1 MKYLVVGVEYLKAVS
16 ASLGAR
22 EVDVSEGS
30 IGSKPKETGGAKRR
44 RPGPLSRREREI
56 FELLADGLSGAEIA
70 ERLTLS
76 PETVRTHIRN
86 AMAKL
91 EATTRSQ
98 AIAIALRRREITPRD
113 EPGSAGSSAP
123 TNGAAARTAPRDL
136 SGPLTSAIDG
146 LLELWDVDAGWI
158 FLAEDDGLSLR
169 RVAHR
174 VGRTVDDQ
182 PKTLSLGQGTLGR
195 AALER
200 RAQVVRGSGGGAM
213 IVAPMLDD
221 GRLVGVIALA
231 TRPSRATG
239 RQELLL
245 LQALAGRLAEV
256 IRSGGPQLTA
266 AVHAALSGFRASWT
280 SASRQT

>member
-1 MKYLVVGVEYLKAVS
+1 VS
-16 ASLGAR
+16 
-22 EVDVSEGS
+22 DGS
-30 IGSKPKETGGAKRR
+30 TGSKQKDTGGAKRR
-44 RPGPLSRREREI
+44 QPGPLSRREREI

-98 AIAIALRRREITPRD
+98 AIAVALRRREITPRD
-113 EPGSAGSSAP
+113 EAGAAGSGAA
-123 TNGAAARTAPRDL
+123 TNGAPRTTPRDL
-136 SGPLTSAIDG
+136 SGPLTSALDG

-158 FLAEDDGLSLR
+158 FIAEDDGLSLR

-174 VGRTVDDQ
+174 VSRAVEDQ
-182 PKTLSLGQGTLGR
+182 PKTLSLGQGTVGR

-200 RAQVVRGSGGGAM
+200 RAQVVQSSGGGAM
-213 IVAPMLDD
+213 IVAPMLND

-266 AVHAALSGFRASWT
+266 SVQAALTGFRTSWT
-280 SASRQT
+280 SASRQI

>member
-1 MKYLVVGVEYLKAVS
+1 VV
-16 ASLGAR
+16 ASINEWEVRVGEGATRSTQNQQKGGAR
-22 EVDVSEGS
+22 
-30 IGSKPKETGGAKRR
+30 RR
-44 RPGPLSRREREI
+44 RPGPLSRREREV
-56 FELLADGLSGAEIA
+56 FALLADGLSGAEIA

-98 AIAIALRRREITPRD
+98 AIAVALRRREITPRD
-113 EPGSAGSSAP
+113 EPGSPAP
-123 TNGAAARTAPRDL
+123 TAATTTTNGSTRPSTRDL
-136 SGPLTSAIDG
+136 TGPLTSAIDG

-158 FLAEDDGLSLR
+158 FLADSDGMTLQ
-169 RVAHR
+169 RVAQR
-174 VGRTVDDQ
+174 VSSGTDDQ
-182 PKTLSLGQGTLGR
+182 PKTLSLGEGTVGR
-195 AALER
+195 AGLER
-200 RAQVVRGSGGGAM
+200 RAQVLRGSEGGAM
-213 IVAPMLDD
+213 IVAPMLHD

-256 IRSGGPQLTA
+256 VHSGGPQLTG
-266 AVHAALSGFRASWT
+266 AVDAALSAFRASWT
-280 SASRQT
+280 SARQA

>member
-1 MKYLVVGVEYLKAVS
+1 LSEGATSTQKGKG
-16 ASLGAR
+16 GAR
-22 EVDVSEGS
+22 
-30 IGSKPKETGGAKRR
+30 RQ
-44 RPGPLSRREREI
+44 PGPLSRREREI
-56 FELLADGLSGAEIA
+56 FELLADGMSGAAIA

-98 AIAIALRRREITPRD
+98 AIAIALRRREITPRT
-113 EPGSAGSSAP
+113 EPGSPEAP
-123 TNGAAARTAPRDL
+123 AASNGGATRPQARELAR
-136 SGPLTSAIDG
+136 PLESAIDG

-158 FLAEDDGLSLR
+158 FLAEDDGMTLT
-169 RVAHR
+169 RVAQRASR
-174 VGRTVDDQ
+174 VADDL
-182 PKTLSLGQGTLGR
+182 PKTLALGEGSLGQ

-200 RAQVVRGSGGGAM
+200 RAQVLQGSEGGAM

-239 RQELLL
+239 RRELLL
-245 LQALAGRLAEV
+245 LQALAGRLGQV
-256 IRSGGPQLTA
+256 VRTGGPQLTG
-266 AVHAALSGFRASWT
+266 AVDAALSGFRASWT
-280 SASRQT
+280 SASRQS

>member
-1 MKYLVVGVEYLKAVS
+1 M
-16 ASLGAR
+16 
-22 EVDVSEGS
+22 SEGS
-30 IGSKPKETGGAKRR
+30 IGSNQKETGSAKRR

-113 EPGSAGSSAP
+113 EAPGAAGPGAA
-123 TNGAAARTAPRDL
+123 TNGASARPTPRDL
-136 SGPLTSAIDG
+136 SDPLTSAIDG

-158 FLAEDDGLSLR
+158 FLAEDDAMSLR

-174 VGRTVDDQ
+174 VSHAVNDQ

-200 RAQVVRGSGGGAM
+200 RAQVVQDSGGGAM

-266 AVHAALSGFRASWT
+266 AVQAALTGFRTSWT
-280 SASRQT
+280 SASRQI

>member
-1 MKYLVVGVEYLKAVS
+1 
-16 ASLGAR
+16 
-22 EVDVSEGS
+22 VSESS
-30 IGSKPKETGGAKRR
+30 IGSKQNEAGGARRR

-76 PETVRTHIRN
+76 PETIRTHIRN

-113 EPGSAGSSAP
+113 EPDATGSTAA
-123 TNGAAARTAPRDL
+123 TNGKARATPRDL
-136 SGPLTSAIDG
+136 NGPLTAAIDG

-158 FLAEDDGLSLR
+158 FLTDDDGLSLR

-174 VGRTVDDQ
+174 TSRAVDDQ
-182 PKTLSLGQGTLGR
+182 PKVISLGEGTLGR

-200 RAQVVRGSGGGAM
+200 RAQVLQGSGSGAM

-221 GRLVGVIALA
+221 GRLVGAIALA
-231 TRPSRATG
+231 TRASRATG
-239 RQELLL
+239 RQDLLL

-256 IRSGGPQLTA
+256 IRSGGPQLTG
-266 AVHAALSGFRASWT
+266 AVQAALSGFRASWT
-280 SASRQT
+280 SARQI

>member
-1 MKYLVVGVEYLKAVS
+1 VSVGATRSTENQKG
-16 ASLGAR
+16 GAR
-22 EVDVSEGS
+22 
-30 IGSKPKETGGAKRR
+30 RR
-44 RPGPLSRREREI
+44 RPGPLSRREREV

-98 AIAIALRRREITPRD
+98 AIAVALRRREITPRD
-113 EPGSAGSSAP
+113 EPAAAAPAPAP
-123 TNGAAARTAPRDL
+123 TNGANRPVAMRDL

-146 LLELWDVDAGWI
+146 LLELWDVDAGWV
-158 FLAEDDGLSLR
+158 FLADPDGLTLQ
-169 RVAHR
+169 RVAQR
-174 VGRTVDDQ
+174 VSSGTEDQ
-182 PKTLSLGQGTLGR
+182 PKTLSLGEGTVGR
-195 AALER
+195 AGLER
-200 RAQVVRGSGGGAM
+200 RAQVLRGSQGGAM
-213 IVAPMLDD
+213 IVAPMLHD

-245 LQALAGRLAEV
+245 LQAFAGRLAEV
-256 IRSGGPQLTA
+256 IRSGGPQLTGQ
-266 AVHAALSGFRASWT
+266 VDGALSAFRASWT
-280 SASRQT
+280 SARQS

>member
-1 MKYLVVGVEYLKAVS
+1 L
-16 ASLGAR
+16 
-22 EVDVSEGS
+22 SEGATRS
-30 IGSKPKETGGAKRR
+30 EEKGKGGAQRR
-44 RPGPLSRREREI
+44 RPGPLSRREREV

-70 ERLTLS
+70 KRLTLS

-98 AIAIALRRREITPRD
+98 AIAIALRRREITPRT
-113 EPGSAGSSAP
+113 EPGSPEAVASGNGTVRTPARELAP
-123 TNGAAARTAPRDL
+123 
-136 SGPLTSAIDG
+136 PLTSAIDG

-158 FLAEDDGLSLR
+158 FLAEDDGLTLR
-169 RVAHR
+169 RVAQR
-174 VGRTVDDQ
+174 VSRGADDL
-182 PKTLSLGQGTLGR
+182 PNTLSLGEGALGR

-200 RAQVVRGSGGGAM
+200 RAQILQGSQGGAM
-213 IVAPMLDD
+213 IVAPMLDT

-245 LQALAGRLAEV
+245 LQALAGRLGEIV
-256 IRSGGPQLTA
+256 HSGGPQLTG
-266 AVHAALSGFRASWT
+266 AVDAALKGWRASWT
-280 SASRQT
+280 SASRQS

>member
-1 MKYLVVGVEYLKAVS
+1 
-16 ASLGAR
+16 
-22 EVDVSEGS
+22 VSEGS
-30 IGSKPKETGGAKRR
+30 AGSKQKETGGAKRR
-44 RPGPLSRREREI
+44 QPGPLSRREREI

-98 AIAIALRRREITPRD
+98 AIAVALRRREITPRD
-113 EPGSAGSSAP
+113 EAGATGSGAV
-123 TNGAAARTAPRDL
+123 TNGAPRTTPRDL
-136 SGPLTSAIDG
+136 SGPLTSALDG

-158 FLAEDDGLSLR
+158 FIAEDDGLSLR

-174 VGRTVDDQ
+174 VSRTVEDL
-182 PKTLSLGQGTLGR
+182 PKTLSLGQGTVGR

-200 RAQVVRGSGGGAM
+200 RAQVVQGSGGGAM
-213 IVAPMLDD
+213 IVAPMLND

-266 AVHAALSGFRASWT
+266 SVQSALSGFRTSWT
-280 SASRQT
+280 SASRQI